1 MDILFY
7 NTNGKLIRKF
17 KDVDYENIRRLQREY
32 KGCGCWY
39 EMFDE
44 NDEQM
49 TFDNYENFKP
59 KYIKVEG
66 TIENCKDLMFWS
78 GLTYRPKIDNNFEI
92 DEETKDEIRYFDKDR
107 FKDIYNEIKQSFKR
121 AVTKGKFVFSDREYP
136 NDYAYWCI
144 TYKEGNETYDF
155 IVDDFT
161 PNSGREMSDFPK
173 FKDVVEMSFW
183 SGAYGE
189 VYKKKGN
196 FSLTINSGFLMF

>member
-7 NTNGKLIRKF
+7 NTNGKFIRKF
-17 KDVDYENIRRLQREY
+17 KDVDYEKVNKLQRNC
-32 KGCGCWY
+32 KPCGCSY
-39 EMFDE
+39 DIFNEKDE
-44 NDEQM
+44 KLTWDNDG
-49 TFDNYENFKP
+49 NI

-66 TIENCKDLMFWS
+66 TIEDCKDLMFWS
-78 GLTYRPKIDNNFEI
+78 GLVKYKKTDTNFEI
-92 DEETKDEIRYFDKDR
+92 DDETKDEIRYCDKDR

-144 TYKEGNETYDF
+144 TFKEGNETYDF

-161 PNSGREMSDFPK
+161 PKSGREMSDFPK

-183 SGAYGE
+183 SGVNGE

-196 FSLTINSGFLMF
+196 FSITINSGFLMF